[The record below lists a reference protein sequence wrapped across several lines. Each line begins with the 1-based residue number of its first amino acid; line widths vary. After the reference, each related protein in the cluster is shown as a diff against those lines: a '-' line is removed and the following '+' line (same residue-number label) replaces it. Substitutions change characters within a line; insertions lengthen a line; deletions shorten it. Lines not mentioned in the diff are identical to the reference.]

1 MKIKAF
7 KINQYTNFW
16 KNYNIYMSSID
27 IFDLKD
33 FVYVKTVKDY
43 KTEDNFLWRR
53 WYDSYDNTIKWSNFD
68 IKDITDDE
76 IINDINNIKETQRIR
91 KEKRMNEIGSYL
103 SEQSGI
109 FPTSILLW
117 NKSKE
122 LLNIIKNQEWK
133 DFYDIDI
140 NEEERWKN
148 WFFIIDGQHRIFWLL
163 TFIYNKLLWEIENVN
178 EKKISE
184 KAEKL
189 NNNLDL
195 LTNKINIILNDYL
208 KKEERETFIKEN
220 KFELPTVIINEL
232 TEDKMAILFA
242 DINSNATK
250 LDSNLETW
258 IYWHKSKNKKWIR
271 IFVHIW
277 EKLNSNPNS
286 PLFHRFKIPTD
297 LKIDKFSRIWIKA
310 FCDNWLKMLN
320 LTLESKNNRKTY
332 LTKPFNLLFD
342 KLVRYEKE
350 ISEETLS
357 FMINWLTIVYFSVF
371 HNAKMVYW
379 KEKFDDDNFNFINTN
394 SLDLYLYI
402 IKFVFWNLEKEN
414 SNNFIELFYDNK
426 ILEKINKIFEDNITE
441 ALIDTYKKYDYFEK
455 WKSWWTG
462 QSKTSEIKQYFQ
474 IKLYKIDSNISDKK
488 KIRSN
493 ILQKEKIILN
503 IV

>member
-7 KINQYTNFW
+7 KINQYTNNW
-16 KNYNIYMSSID
+16 KNYTIYMSSID

-43 KTEDNFLWRR
+43 KTEDNFLGRR
-53 WYDSYDNTIKWSNFD
+53 WYDSYDKIIKGDNIDIKSITDNEI
-68 IKDITDDE
+68 IKDIDE
-76 IINDINNIKETQRIR
+76 IKETQRKR
-91 KEKRMNEIGSYL
+91 KEKRMNEIDLYL
-103 SEQSGI
+103 NEQSWI

-117 NKSKE
+117 NKLKN
-122 LLNIIKNQEWK
+122 LLIIPENQEWK
-133 DFYDIDI
+133 DFYNINI

-163 TFIYNKLLWEIENVN
+163 TFIY
-178 EKKISE
+178 KKILKEKSNIIEKDIIE

-195 LTNKINIILNDYL
+195 LTNKINIILNEYL
-208 KKEERETFIKEN
+208 EKKEKDNFIKKN

-271 IFVHIW
+271 MFVHIW

-297 LKIDKFSRIWIKA
+297 LSIDKFSRIWIKP
-310 FCDNWLKMLN
+310 FCDNSLKMLN
-320 LTLESKNNRKTY
+320 LNLESKKSRYIYIN
-332 LTKPFNLLFD
+332 KPFNLLFD
-342 KLVRYEKE
+342 KLTKYEKE
-350 ISEETLS
+350 ISDDTLN
-357 FMINWLTIVYFSVF
+357 FMINWLTILYFSVF
-371 HNAKMVYW
+371 FNIKNIYW
-379 KEKFDDDNFNFINTN
+379 KDKFNDDNFNFINTN

-402 IKFVFWNLEKEN
+402 IKFVFWKLEKEN
-414 SNNFIELFYDNK
+414 SDNFIDLFYNNI
-426 ILEKINKIFEDNITE
+426 ILEKISKIFEENIEE
-441 ALIDTYKKYDYFEK
+441 ALISTYKKYDYFEK
-455 WKSWWTG
+455 GKSWWTW
-462 QSKTSEIKQYFQ
+462 QSKTSEIKLYFQ
-474 IKLYKIDSNISDKK
+474 LELYKIDKNTKNKK
-488 KIRSN
+488 KIRSI
-493 ILQKEKIILN
+493 ILWKEKEILGIN
-503 IV
+503 